1 MSIAELYIQNDA
13 VGLSTLVRE
22 KQVTAREL
30 VEAAIDRIE
39 KLNPQLNAVIA
50 NRYDYARELADQP
63 LPDSPISGVPFLLK
77 DLAIEWE
84 GFPVTNGCRFFKDY
98 TAKSS
103 WELTKRMKRAGLL
116 PLGKTNVPENGYSG
130 TTEPAF
136 YGPTINPWNPD
147 IVPGGSSGGSSVAVA
162 SGMTPIADASDGG
175 GSIRIPASLN
185 GLVGLK
191 PSRGRVTFGPDL
203 VDFWYGAAVFLC
215 VSRTVRDTAA
225 YLDAV
230 AGAVA
235 GEPYAL
241 DLPARP
247 YLTLL
252 GAPEKLHGLKIGYIT
267 AEPGGGALGAE
278 QKRAVD
284 RAAKTCASLGH
295 HVEEAVL
302 DFDYEVMFDLFI
314 RITATN
320 SAAFFGAGPLIVGRE
335 VTEEDVEPVTW
346 KVIQLGRSI
355 SGVQHATD
363 IETMRAFARKLVQ
376 SINQYDVLITP
387 TLADRPNPPGWLDMT
402 SLDFDEYN
410 SRLLRSCALTAPF
423 NLTGQPAISL
433 PLDQTDDGNPLGV
446 QFVGRLGDE
455 ATLLG
460 LASQLETVLP
470 WKDRK
475 PAIFDS

>member
-13 VGLSTLVRE
+13 VGLSALVKA
-22 KQVTAREL
+22 KQVSAREL

-50 NRYDYARELADQP
+50 KRYDYARELADHS

-103 WELTKRMKRAGLL
+103 WELTKRLKRAGLL

-130 TTEPAF
+130 TTEPAL
-136 YGPTINPWNPD
+136 YGPTVNPWSPD

-230 AGAVA
+230 GGAVA

-241 DLPARP
+241 ELPERS
-247 YLTLL
+247 YLSLL
-252 GAPEKLHGLKIGYIT
+252 DAPERRELKIGYVT
-267 AEPGGGALGAE
+267 AEPGGGALGAD
-278 QKRAVD
+278 QQRAVD
-284 RAAKTCASLGH
+284 HAARTCASLGH

-302 DFDYEVMFDLFI
+302 DFDFEVMSDLFL

-320 SAAFFGAGPLIVGRE
+320 SAAFFAAGPSIVGRE
-335 VTEEDVEPVTW
+335 VTEADVEPVTW
-346 KVIQLGRSI
+346 NVIQIGRSMT
-355 SGVQHATD
+355 GVQHATD
-363 IETMRAFARKLVQ
+363 IETMRIFARKLVQ
-376 SINQYDVLITP
+376 SINQYDVVITP
-387 TLADRPNPPGWLDMT
+387 TLADKPNPTGWLDMT
-402 SLDFDEYN
+402 STDFDEYN
-410 SRLLRSCALTAPF
+410 RRLFRSLIFTAPF

-455 ATLLG
+455 ATLLS
-460 LASQLETVLP
+460 LAGQLETVLP
-470 WKDRK
+470 WKDRR